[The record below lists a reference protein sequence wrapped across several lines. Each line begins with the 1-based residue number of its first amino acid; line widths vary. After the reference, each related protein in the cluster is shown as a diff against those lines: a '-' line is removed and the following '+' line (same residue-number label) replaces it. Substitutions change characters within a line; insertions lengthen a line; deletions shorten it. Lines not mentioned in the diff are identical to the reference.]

1 MCVKTIT
8 KKDIPAWRKFT
19 QNSGVEQII
28 SEIKSLLRK
37 KSNELQIKLHGIER
51 DSRGYVVFAS
61 TRGNR
66 AVCPYCGKTSK
77 TVHSYR
83 LRRIQCG
90 DVMGHPVSIVLQ
102 VGHFVCKNKK
112 CEHKIF
118 AERTVIADAYQRMSN
133 EVMEKVRH
141 EAINQ
146 PARAAVRTLSMQ
158 NISVSASLCHRLV
171 RKIGSENP
179 DVVHTSGYVGIDD
192 FAKCKGRTY
201 MCKIVD
207 HYTGD
212 VLAVFDSRYGHEIVE
227 WFVAHPDIKLV
238 TRDGSS
244 VYASLIAEA
253 SAEIIQVSDRFHLVK
268 NLKEM
273 AVDMIKKML
282 GKREKPLTYPSPS
295 ESEAMEMI
303 TSDMC
308 SMGDER
314 HRTKVQR
321 YYRIRALLG
330 EGQSVSEISRNLS
343 LRSQLVYELK
353 NTDISKIL
361 SKDQKSIL
369 RHMRK
374 MASITAG
381 GIIDVDAVAR
391 RMKGLLESR
400 LVCRCMRSITAKYGP
415 IRRAVR
421 ECNKKIKQSEP
432 LSISA
437 RSIWNYIRTGK
448 TDSEKMATLGQTHP
462 LVGSIIN
469 VCVRFCKM
477 IHGEDDAPDIDT
489 WIKEAQGC
497 KNRQIS
503 SFANYVLRDRNA
515 IEQACLTNF
524 SNAKLEGNV
533 NRTKAIKRSMYNR
546 AKPKTLR
553 AKIIYTGRNEA
564 LKYHL
569 NW

>member
-1 MCVKTIT
+1 MCVKTKSKT
-8 KKDIPAWRKFT
+8 DIPAWRKFT
-19 QNSGVEQII
+19 QKSGIDQII
-28 SEIKSLLRK
+28 SEIRLHLRK
-37 KSNELQIKLHGIER
+37 KSKELHIKLHGIEQ
-51 DSRGYVVFAS
+51 DSHGYVVYAS
-61 TRGNR
+61 TKGNR
-66 AVCPYCGKTSK
+66 SVCPCCGKTSK
-77 TVHSYR
+77 NVHSYK
-83 LRRIQCG
+83 LRRIQFG
-90 DVMGHPVSIVLQ
+90 DVMGHPVSIILQ
-102 VGHFVCKNKK
+102 VRHFVCKNKK
-112 CEHKIF
+112 CERKIF
-118 AERTVIADAYQRMSN
+118 AERTVIADAYQRKSR

-146 PARAAVRTLSMQ
+146 PASAAVRTLSMQ

-171 RKIGSENP
+171 RKIGAKNP
-179 DVVHTSGYVGIDD
+179 DVVRTSGYVGIDD

-227 WFVAHPDIKLV
+227 WLVAHPDIKLV

-253 SAEIIQVSDRFHLVK
+253 SPEIIQVSDRFHLVK

-282 GKREKPLTYPSPS
+282 GSREKPLPYPYPS
-295 ESEAMEMI
+295 ESEAIELI

-321 YYRIRALLG
+321 YYRIRALMD
-330 EGQSVSEISRNLS
+330 EGRSVSEIARELC
-343 LRSQLVYELK
+343 LKSQVVYKLQ
-353 NTDISKIL
+353 NTNISKIL
-361 SKDQKSIL
+361 SKDQKNVL
-369 RHMRK
+369 QHMRIL
-374 MASITAG
+374 ASIAAG

-391 RMKGLLESR
+391 RMEGVLESR

-415 IRRAVR
+415 IRKNVR
-421 ECNKKIKQSEP
+421 ECNKKIKESKP
-432 LSISA
+432 MSISS
-437 RSIWNYIRTGK
+437 RLIWNYIRTGK
-448 TDSEKMATLGQTHP
+448 TDSEKMATLRQTRP
-462 LVGSIIN
+462 LVDSIIN

-497 KNRQIS
+497 NNRQITL
-503 SFANYVLRDRNA
+503 FANYVQRDRNA
-515 IEQACLTNF
+515 IEQACLANF
-524 SNAKLEGNV
+524 SNARLEGNV

-546 AKPKTLR
+546 AKPNSLR
-553 AKIIYTGRNEA
+553 AKIIYAGRKEA
-564 LKYHL
+564 LKHHL
-569 NW
+569 N